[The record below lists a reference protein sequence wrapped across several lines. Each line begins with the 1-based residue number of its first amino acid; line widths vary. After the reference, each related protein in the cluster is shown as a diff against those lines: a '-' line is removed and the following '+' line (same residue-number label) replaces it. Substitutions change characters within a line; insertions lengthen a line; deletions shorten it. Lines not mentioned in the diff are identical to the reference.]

1 MVAENMKDAEARLG
15 MLNAA
20 ATYDS
25 LADEAEGCATTEAA
39 G

>member
-25 LADEAEGCATTEAA
+25 LADGAERRAPTEAA

>member
-15 MLNAA
+15 VLNAA
-20 ATYDS
+20 TTYDS
-25 LADEAEGCATTEAA
+25 LADEAEGRATTKAA